1 MRTFAILGLLAGFA
15 AAGMVTLEPRKA
27 EPDPRYTP
35 VTGTKCCS
43 SEPTEDINNYCKNV
57 NLTAYCCSNI
67 RSDQGTGCDGGIG
80 WTTGR
85 LIQMTRW
92 DSRSACKAAN
102 RFGFIGCV

>member
-57 NLTAYCCSNI
+57 NLTAYC
-67 RSDQGTGCDGGIG
+67 
-80 WTTGR
+80 
-85 LIQMTRW
+85 
-92 DSRSACKAAN
+92 
-102 RFGFIGCV
+102 